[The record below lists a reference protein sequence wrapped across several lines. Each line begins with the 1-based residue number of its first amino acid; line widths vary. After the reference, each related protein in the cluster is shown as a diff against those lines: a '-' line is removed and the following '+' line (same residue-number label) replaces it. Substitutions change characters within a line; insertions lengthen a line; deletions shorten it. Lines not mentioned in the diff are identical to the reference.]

1 MVPCIPPQLVEKMRD
16 AGFTHGEQ
24 LVFLAVLSSAF
35 NVPGGAFHAEWPT
48 SGISRQFRIGRN
60 VVINAKDKVVLAG
73 LGSVVSNAEAGPCGK
88 PQVWDVTA
96 AMAVC
101 MVTP

>member
-1 MVPCIPPQLVEKMRD
+1 MVPCIPQKLVERMNE

-24 LVFLAVLSSAF
+24 LVFMAVLSSAVGTLDGF
-35 NVPGGAFHAEWPT
+35 VAEWPT

-101 MVTP
+101 GVTP